1 MKSATPPPFDSK
13 ILDEFRR
20 DVLAREAER
29 NELKAKR
36 AERRRG
42 RFAFAALLLLTL
54 LLYLFFRWCDAH
66 AL

>member
-54 LLYLFFRWCDAH
+54 LL
-66 AL
+66 